1 MTIFAKMAAGYGL
14 VGSFIIVAVTTFL
27 GYKLAE
33 LIGQKRMGSAF
44 AILLALVIGST
55 GCALDDLLAPFAGD
69 IPFEQD
75 ETMPSEMG
83 AVDNIPTV
91 PEDDSA
97 MDTFRPLT

>member
-1 MTIFAKMAAGYGL
+1 MAMNRKNRSSKEYSAGC
-14 VGSFIIVAVTTFL
+14 F
-27 GYKLAE
+27 
-33 LIGQKRMGSAF
+33 
-44 AILLALVIGST
+44 LLAWCKRAALTVIAVALVLGTT

-75 ETMPSEMG
+75 ETKPSEMG

>member
-1 MTIFAKMAAGYGL
+1 MAMNRKNRASEEYSAGCFRL
-14 VGSFIIVAVTTFL
+14 VWWKRAILAVVAV
-27 GYKLAE
+27 
-33 LIGQKRMGSAF
+33 
-44 AILLALVIGST
+44 ALVLGTT

-75 ETMPSEMG
+75 ETKSSEMG

>member
-1 MTIFAKMAAGYGL
+1 MAVSRKNRSSGDHSAGC
-14 VGSFIIVAVTTFL
+14 FL
-27 GYKLAE
+27 PVLWKRGVLA
-33 LIGQKRMGSAF
+33 